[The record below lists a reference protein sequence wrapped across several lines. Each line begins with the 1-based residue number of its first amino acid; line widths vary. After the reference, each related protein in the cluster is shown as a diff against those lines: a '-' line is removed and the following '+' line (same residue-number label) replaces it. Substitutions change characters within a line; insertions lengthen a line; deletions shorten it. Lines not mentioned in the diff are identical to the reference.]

1 MLVHVSTQEFHARQP
16 HYLSMVRR
24 GEHVALRSR
33 GGRYRIIFES
43 QEEESEK
50 DVTDEICQ
58 AMKDWKDYLDGD
70 SSKML
75 SWEELVHELQN

>member
-1 MLVHVSTQEFHARQP
+1 MLVHVSTKEFHARQP

-33 GGRYRIIFES
+33 GGRYRIIYEP

-75 SWEELVHELQN
+75 SWEELVHELQD